1 MVKKD
6 DAVGAIINIA
16 VEMEASVE
24 DTKQML
30 LDNCL

>member
-1 MVKKD
+1 MVKND
-6 DAVGAIINIA
+6 DNVGANSNIA
-16 VEMEASVE
+16 VDIEASLE